1 MNNCLNT
8 SDIRKLDLVAQERF
22 SISGLL
28 LMEHAS
34 LGLAEVLLSLAPD
47 GVGRVLFLCG
57 KGNHG
62 GDGFA
67 AARHLHNAGLS
78 SSIVL
83 AGRLDQ
89 IRRGSDAEM
98 NALIATRMKI
108 PIIECEDAS
117 EILAHIDKT
126 EPDFV
131 VDALLGTGLSS
142 DVRGMLEEVIDGVNE
157 RRLDV
162 TAVDMPS
169 GLDSDT
175 GLPLGTAII
184 AQRTVTFAFQKV
196 GLAKNEARPYCGKIF
211 VKGIG
216 LPREVIQDPHAY
228 L

>member
-1 MNNCLNT
+1 MNNSLNT
-8 SDIRKLDLVAQERF
+8 LDVRRLDLIAQERF
-22 SISGLL
+22 SIPGIL

-34 LGLAEVLLSLAPD
+34 LGLAEVLLSLSAD
-47 GVGRVLFLCG
+47 RQDRVLFLCG
-57 KGNHG
+57 KGNNG

-67 AARHLHNAGLS
+67 AARHLHNQGLS
-78 SSIVL
+78 PSIIL

-89 IRRGSDAEM
+89 IRAGSDAAT
-98 NALIATRMKI
+98 NALIASRMEI
-108 PIIECEDAS
+108 PITQCESAA
-117 EILAHIDKT
+117 EVLAGVDDT

-142 DVRGMLEEVIDGVNE
+142 DVHGMLKEVIDGINE
-157 RRLDV
+157 RTLDV

-184 AQRTVTFAFQKV
+184 AQRTVTFAFQKI
-196 GLAKNEARPYCGKIF
+196 GLIEKEARSFCGEIF

-216 LPREVIQDPHAY
+216 LPREVTQNPHAY